1 MISVILFLSLLAFMF
16 HAGYQW
22 RKWEH
27 LAFRSPLSTT
37 EMRGDDSVR
46 DSMLQKL

>member
-1 MISVILFLSLLAFMF
+1 VISVVLFLGLLAFMF

-27 LAFRSPLSTT
+27 LAFRSPVSTN
-37 EMRGDDSVR
+37 ELRGDDSVR
-46 DSMLQKL
+46 DSMLLKL